1 MEKTAELTF
10 EQAFQ
15 QLEGV
20 VQELESGTL
29 PLEESLLLFE
39 RGMHLA
45 RLCEGKLDSAEQ
57 KVSQLIGTTQEG
69 PTLMPLGIEG

>member
-15 QLEGV
+15 QLDGV

-45 RLCEGKLDSAEQ
+45 RLCEGKLDNAEQ
-57 KVSQLIGTTQEG
+57 RVSQLIDVTHED
-69 PTLMPLGIEG
+69 PTLVPFGIEE

>member
-1 MEKTAELTF
+1 MEETAELTF

-20 VQELESGTL
+20 VQELESGAL
-29 PLEESLLLFE
+29 SLERALLLFE

-45 RLCEGKLDSAEQ
+45 RLCEGKLDKAEQ
-57 KVSQLIGTTQEG
+57 KVNQLIGATHED
-69 PTLMPLGIEG
+69 PTLVPFGIEE

>member
-29 PLEESLLLFE
+29 PLEKSLRLFE

-45 RLCEGKLDSAEQ
+45 RLCEEKLDSAEQ
-57 KVSQLIGTTQEG
+57 KVSQLIDSGHESTGVAPFKLE
-69 PTLMPLGIEG
+69 E

>member
-1 MEKTAELTF
+1 MEVTSELTF

-15 QLEGV
+15 QLESI
-20 VQELESGTL
+20 VQQLQDTAL

-45 RLCEGKLDSAEQ
+45 SLCETKLDQAEQ
-57 KVSQLIGTTQEG
+57 KVSQLVSATHEG
-69 PTLMPLGIEG
+69 VTVAPFKVED